1 MMYSADLIFATRSHQ
16 QVLIQLLGETNS
28 LTGLRVKVL
37 SKEEDDFPGGFHY
50 HMRRDFMKKFV
61 NGKVDPYIFH
71 MSWTLNKEDKLK
83 HLRQMGMWYVKEDCI
98 GKETSAILSA
108 FSGAHADGNIVGAC
122 CSLEPLFSC
131 HYRDKPSIKSCADSP
146 AKDNGGRSFW

>member
-71 MSWTLNKEDKLK
+71 MSKL
-83 HLRQMGMWYVKEDCI
+83 YI
-98 GKETSAILSA
+98 
-108 FSGAHADGNIVGAC
+108 
-122 CSLEPLFSC
+122 
-131 HYRDKPSIKSCADSP
+131 
-146 AKDNGGRSFW
+146 